1 MKSFIIFFF
10 VLGLFLIINFI
21 YQQKYDA
28 LKKNIHIQ
36 YRFIP
41 RTYLEEQIENT
52 NVSGIF
58 KNDFNNADPW
68 FENNVSVS
76 KKSKNV

>member
-1 MKSFIIFFF
+1 MKTFIIFLF
-10 VLGLFLIINFI
+10 VLGLFLIINSI
-21 YQQKYDA
+21 YKQKYDA

-68 FENNVSVS
+68 FERNVSVS
-76 KKSKNV
+76 KKIKDN